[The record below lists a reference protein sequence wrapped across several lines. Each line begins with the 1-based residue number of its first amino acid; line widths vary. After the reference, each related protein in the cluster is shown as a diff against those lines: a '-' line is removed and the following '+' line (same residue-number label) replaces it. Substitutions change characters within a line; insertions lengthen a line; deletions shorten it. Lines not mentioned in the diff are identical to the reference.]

1 MTLRTVTVDDEPL
14 ARERL
19 RFLLADETDIEIVAE
34 CKNGAEAVAYLQ
46 SQPVDL
52 LFLDIQMPLMS
63 GLEVV
68 QQVGMFHLP
77 PTVFIT
83 AYQEHALRA
92 FEVNATDYLTKPIDP
107 QRLKLALD
115 RVREKIAAKTALL
128 TQAQFSS
135 VLQGLL
141 GPAEGRKTYL
151 TRLMVRDGA
160 RHIPLSTDSIEWIEA
175 ADYYISL
182 HVKDRTY
189 MLRETITE
197 LCRKLDPA
205 IFVRV
210 HRSIIVNLDHV
221 KEIYREGPS
230 EGSVVLTNGQV
241 LRTSKAGRQKLNEIG
256 QVS

>member
-19 RFLLADETDIEIVAE
+19 KFLLADETDIQIVAE
-34 CKNGAEAVAYLQ
+34 CRNGAEAVAYLQ

-52 LFLDIQMPLMS
+52 LFLDIQMPVMN

-83 AYQEHALRA
+83 AYQEHALHA

-107 QRLKLALD
+107 QRLKLALT
-115 RVREKIAAKTALL
+115 RVRERIAAKTALL
-128 TQAQFSS
+128 TQTQFSAM
-135 VLQGLL
+135 LQEL
-141 GPAEGRKTYL
+141 ADSAAQRKSSL
-151 TRLMVRDGA
+151 TRLMVRDGSKDVL
-160 RHIPLSTDSIEWIEA
+160 LSTNSIEWIEA
-175 ADYYISL
+175 ADYYSSL
-182 HVKDRTY
+182 HVQGRTF

-205 IFVRV
+205 TFVRV

-221 KEIYREGPS
+221 REIHREGPS
-230 EGSVVLTNGQV
+230 EGSVVLISGQI
-241 LRTSKAGRQKLNEIG
+241 LRTSKAGRQKLSEIG
-256 QVS
+256 QV

>member
-1 MTLRTVTVDDEPL
+1 MSLRTVIVDDESL

-19 RFLLADETDIEIVAE
+19 KFLLADEADIQIVAE
-34 CKNGAEAVAYLQ
+34 CRNGAEAVAYLQ

-77 PTVFIT
+77 PTVFVT
-83 AYQEHALRA
+83 AYQEHALHA

-115 RVREKIAAKTALL
+115 RVRERIAAKTALL
-128 TQAQFSS
+128 TQTQFSTM
-135 VLQGLL
+135 LQDLAD
-141 GPAEGRKTYL
+141 PAAQRKTYL
-151 TRLMVRDGA
+151 TRLMVRDGSKDVL
-160 RHIPLSTDSIEWIEA
+160 LSTSSIEWIEA
-175 ADYYISL
+175 ADYYSSL
-182 HVKDRTY
+182 HVQGRTY

-205 IFVRV
+205 TFVRV

-221 KEIYREGPS
+221 KEIYREGS
-230 EGSVVLTNGQV
+230 SDGSVVLTNGQV
-241 LRTSKAGRQKLNEIG
+241 LKTSKAGRQKLSDIG
-256 QVS
+256 QI